1 MSARNGARNRWVVGL
16 LDPRPDDRI
25 LEIGF
30 GPGLA
35 IAQMARLVTNGK
47 IVGID
52 HSEVMVRAASRRNAR
67 AVASGRVLLRL
78 GSADDLPS
86 FDEKFDK
93 VLSVNSYAFWK
104 SPADT
109 LSALRSRMKP
119 GALIAIA
126 HQPRHAGATD
136 ESALIAGQNIIE
148 QLRRAGFREERL
160 EMNTIKPVM
169 VACALARA

>member
-16 LDPRPDDRI
+16 LDIQPGDRI

-35 IAQMARLVTNGK
+35 VAQMSRRVTSGR
-47 IVGID
+47 ITGID
-52 HSEVMVRAASRRNAR
+52 HSELMVRKASRRNAA
-67 AVASGRVLLRL
+67 AVAAGRVVLQL
-78 GSADDLPS
+78 GSADDLPT
-86 FDEKFDK
+86 FDEPFDR
-93 VLSVNSYAFWK
+93 VLSVNSYAFWR
-104 SPADT
+104 SPAET
-109 LSALRSRMKP
+109 LVALRLVMRA
-119 GALIAIA
+119 GGLIAIA

-148 QLRRAGFREERL
+148 QLRRAGFTNPRL
-160 EMNTIKPVM
+160 ELNTIKPVM